1 MKKSKLLPKE
11 KRILEN
17 LGENLKLARKRRK
30 LSAELL
36 SERANIS
43 RSTLWSIEQGKA
55 NVSLETLLQVLSAL
69 GLSGDLK
76 LIAADDKLGRK
87 LQDVSLISTK
97 LKKKK

>member
-1 MKKSKLLPKE
+1 MKKGTLLPKE
-11 KRILEN
+11 YRILQE

-30 LSAELL
+30 LSMELL

-69 GLSGDLK
+69 GLAEDLK
-76 LIAADDKLGRK
+76 LIAANDELGRK
-87 LQDVSLISTK
+87 LQDASLISSK
-97 LKKKK
+97 DKKKK